1 MRSSTNS
8 QSNPNNLVAQAAV
21 IGLLVLVACGL
32 LAVWWVLNPTK
43 EVRPEHVSVLEAP
56 IDEDEFKPDAS
67 ATELLDLADRTVL
80 DLIEQ
85 FPESPRAHNVKA
97 NRDYLVS
104 DTESAKASWTRA
116 AELDPTS
123 SDALFGLA
131 MIAFEENRYEESIE
145 VCEVL
150 DRIDSDNPRVP
161 LLLADAF
168 LHNGQADEAALTLE
182 QHISTEQASVQ
193 ALEMLGNAYLNK
205 QDYSPAVAAF
215 QRAIEYSPDSK
226 DAHYGLAQAYARSG
240 DRDNAKIY
248 MDRFQQI
255 AKALGDE
262 HSEDAK
268 DFEDRDYAA
277 HVAAQAYVDSAN
289 VFREQELIDKA
300 CDYLLRAQR
309 LQPDVI
315 PWLTELQELLYKAQR
330 YEDAIDVGQRLV
342 QLQPENVDQWIN
354 LGLLNAELQRSS
366 ESIEAYRRAVA
377 IAPDDPRCVEAKK
390 IIERLEA
397 S

>member
-1 MRSSTNS
+1 MQTPNS
-8 QSNPNNLVAQAAV
+8 QSKPSSLVAQVAV
-21 IGLLVLVACGL
+21 IGVLLLVACGL
-32 LAVWWVLNPTK
+32 LTVWWILNPAK

-56 IDEDEFKPDAS
+56 FTEDEFKPDS
-67 ATELLDLADRTVL
+67 TATDLLDLADRTVTK
-80 DLIEQ
+80 LIQ
-85 FPESPRAHNVKA
+85 RFPDSARAHNVKA
-97 NRDYLVS
+97 NRDYLIS
-104 DTESAKASWTRA
+104 DTQSAKESWAKA
-116 AELDPTS
+116 AQLDPLS
-123 SDALFGLA
+123 GDALFGLA

-145 VCEVL
+145 ICETL
-150 DRIDSDNPRVP
+150 DRIDPDNPRVP

-168 LHNGQADEAALTLE
+168 LHNGQAEEAALTLE
-182 QHISTEQASVQ
+182 QHISSEQASVQ
-193 ALEMLGNAYLNK
+193 ALEMLGNAHLNK
-205 QDYSPAVAAF
+205 QDYSRAIAAF
-215 QRAIEYSPDSK
+215 QRAIGYSPDSK

-248 MDRFQQI
+248 MERFQEI

-268 DFEDRDYAA
+268 DFEDRDYTA

-289 VFREQELIDKA
+289 VFREHEEIDTA

-309 LQPDVI
+309 LQPDVV
-315 PWLTELQELLYKAQR
+315 PWLTELQKLLYKAQR

-342 QLQPENVDQWIN
+342 KLQPGNVEQWIN
-354 LGLLNAELQRSS
+354 LGLLNAELQRSN
-366 ESIEAYRRAVA
+366 ESIEAYRKAVE